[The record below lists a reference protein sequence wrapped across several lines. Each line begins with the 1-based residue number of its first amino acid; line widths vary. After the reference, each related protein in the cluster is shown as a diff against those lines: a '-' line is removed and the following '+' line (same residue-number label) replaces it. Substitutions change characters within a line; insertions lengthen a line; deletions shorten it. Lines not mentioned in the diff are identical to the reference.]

1 MWRRGNAV
9 LAAWMFRDTGPAF
22 DYEAAARA
30 YAGALDQ
37 QAAE

>member
-1 MWRRGNAV
+1 MPH
-9 LAAWMFRDTGPAF
+9 PAILQKGKRPNP
-22 DYEAAARA
+22 ARA